1 MRQVANVSGQ
11 HALMPELLSRT
22 CLCACNCNVPVVAL
36 SACFGLLVLRPF
48 LHDPTDKKK
57 RDVTSLLCVVDAR
70 VSVLVTPKVRCDNRN
85 SRVAWTSSVYIRLS
99 KRGGQKSERL
109 YMDAQHKN
117 NNKTAVY
124 HLEMP
129 NYDEATHHVR
139 SRTNTTTEPVS
150 YTHLTLP
157 TIYAV

>member
-1 MRQVANVSGQ
+1 
-11 HALMPELLSRT
+11 MPELLSRT
-22 CLCACNCNVPVVAL
+22 CLCACNYNVPVVTL
-36 SACFGLLVLRPF
+36 SACFGLLVLKPF
-48 LHDPTDKKK
+48 LHDPSDEKKEIC
-57 RDVTSLLCVVDAR
+57 VTSLLCVMDAC
-70 VSVLVTPKVRCDNRN
+70 VLVLVTPKVRCDNRN

-129 NYDEATHHVR
+129 NFDEATHHVR
-139 SRTNTTTEPVS
+139 SRTHTTT
-150 YTHLTLP
+150 
-157 TIYAV
+157 